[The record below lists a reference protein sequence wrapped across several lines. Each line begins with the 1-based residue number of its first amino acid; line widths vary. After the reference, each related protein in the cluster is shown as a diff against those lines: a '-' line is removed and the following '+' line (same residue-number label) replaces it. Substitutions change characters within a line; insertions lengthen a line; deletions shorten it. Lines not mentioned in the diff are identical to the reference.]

1 MREVPFNK
9 KNNGYGHAPSVA
21 NRNFR
26 NMQDVYWKIS
36 NFAENSFNM
45 KNTLFIILAF
55 SSLLFASCTGKAKQ
69 KPFTEKEALE
79 FLYDYMPLGD
89 SVDYSED
96 YYREC
101 IQYAFRAKEELPWG
115 ANIPEREFKH
125 FVVPVRV
132 NNENLDAFRSTYY
145 EELKD
150 RVKDLSLYDAVLE
163 VNHWCHEHVNYKG
176 SDSRTSS
183 PMATVKTSWGRCG
196 EESTLLVTALRTVGI
211 PARQVYTPRWAH
223 CDDNH
228 AWVEAWVDG
237 QWHFLGACEP
247 EPVLDLGWFNE
258 PASRSLLLHTRVFGN
273 YDGPEEVISRSP
285 YYTEINVVD
294 NYGKTAKT
302 IITVVDS
309 EGNPQANLPVEFKI
323 YNYAEFCT
331 VVKKT
336 TDKNGQTWLTAGLGC
351 MMAYAAKDGKFG
363 YQVFKSGE
371 QENVT
376 ITLDHEEGTEETF
389 EFDMVPPPPT
399 SVLPEVTPEM
409 RDKNDQRIAYEDSLR
424 NDYIKACKDAQ
435 NIIIANTGNKTLCS
449 IIGKS
454 WGNYQTLADFVRYA
468 QDKNQEIKAV
478 ELLKAVSDKDL
489 RDISLSVLQDHFDN
503 TPDLTSSIISMPT
516 ELYGEYILS
525 PRISNE
531 MIVPWRK
538 TLSNF
543 FPKEEAQR
551 YHDNPALLVDWV
563 KNNISVNDDLNPQRF
578 PISPIGVLKARK
590 ADRHSR
596 DIFFVASARSL
607 GIAAQINPVTGK
619 VQYFENEWTTVD
631 FEAEQPSTSAT
642 GYLDIH
648 YFPIASM
655 PDPKYYTHFSI
666 KKLDGN
672 SFKLL
677 AYDAQDPGIDDGMT
691 LSSFEHPTPLEA
703 GYYILTSGT
712 RLNDGTALAHSQFF
726 TIKANET
733 TVIDLVFREPDN
745 TIHVIGSFYAENSFT
760 DPESEEEYKPKHL
773 IQDSYYILGLL
784 DQGSEPTTHA
794 MQDIATFRKEF
805 EASGLPIIF
814 IFENK
819 EEYDKFMLKSFSELP
834 NTITY
839 GLDDGTIHENLV
851 ESLHLDK
858 SSLPIFIIANANSEV
873 VFAKQGYTI
882 GLGEQM
888 LKEIAKLK

>member
-1 MREVPFNK
+1 
-9 KNNGYGHAPSVA
+9 
-21 NRNFR
+21 
-26 NMQDVYWKIS
+26 MQDECRKIS
-36 NFAENSFNM
+36 NFAENSFDM
-45 KNTLFIILAF
+45 KNTLLIILACSALF
-55 SSLLFASCTGKAKQ
+55 LSSCAGKPKQ

-79 FLYDYMPLGD
+79 FLYAYMPLGD

-101 IQYAFRAKEELPWG
+101 IHYAFRTKKELPWG
-115 ANIPEREFKH
+115 ASIPEREFKH

-145 EELKD
+145 EELKG

-176 SDSRTSS
+176 SDSRTSA
-183 PMATVKTSWGRCG
+183 PMATIKTSWGRCG

-258 PASRSLLLHTRVFGN
+258 PASRTLLLHTRVFGD
-273 YDGPEEVISRSP
+273 YHGPEEVISRNRN
-285 YYTEINVVD
+285 YTEINVVD

-302 IITVVDS
+302 TFTVVD
-309 EGNPQANLPVEFKI
+309 ENGKPLADLPVEFKI

-336 TDKNGQTWLTAGLGC
+336 TDENGQTWLTAGMGC

-363 YQVFKSGE
+363 FQVFKSGE

-376 ITLDHEEGTEETF
+376 ITLNYEEGTMDNF

-399 SVLPEVTPEM
+399 SVLPEVTPEI
-409 RDKNDQRIAYEDSLR
+409 RAENDRRGAYEDSLR
-424 NDYIKACKDAQ
+424 NAYIKTCKVAQ
-435 NIIIANTGNKTLCS
+435 NEIIANTGNKTLCR
-449 IIGKS
+449 IYEKT
-454 WGNYQTLADFVRYA
+454 WGNWRTIADFVKYA
-468 QDKNQEIKAV
+468 QSKNGEIKAV
-478 ELLKAVSDKDL
+478 ELLSNISDKDL
-489 RDISLSVLQDHFDN
+489 RDISLEVLQDHFDN
-503 TPDLTSSIISMPT
+503 TPCLEQSIISMPP

-538 TLSNF
+538 TLTEF
-543 FPKEEAQR
+543 FPKTERQQ
-551 YHDNPALLVDWV
+551 YHDNPVLLVEWV
-563 KNNISVNDDLNPQRF
+563 KHNIFVDDELALQRI

-596 DIFFVASARSL
+596 DIFFVAMARSL
-607 GIAAQINPVTGK
+607 GIAAQINPVNGN
-619 VQYFENEWTTVD
+619 VQYYGKEWTNVD
-631 FEAEQPSTSAT
+631 FEAAEPANTAV

-648 YFPIASM
+648 YYPTASVA
-655 PDPKYYTHFSI
+655 DPKYYTHFSI
-666 KKLDGN
+666 KKFDGN
-672 SFKLL
+672 SFRLL
-677 AYDAQDPGIDDGMT
+677 AYDAKDPGIDDGMM
-691 LSSFEHPTPLEA
+691 LSTFDHPTPLDE
-703 GYYILTSGT
+703 GYYILTAGT
-712 RLNDGTALAHSQFF
+712 RLDDGTALTHSEFF
-726 TIKANET
+726 TIKAGET
-733 TVIDLVFREPDN
+733 TQVNLVLRQPDN
-745 TIHVIGSFYAENSFT
+745 EIHVIGSFYADSKFT
-760 DPESEEEYKPKHL
+760 DPETGEIGNPKQL
-773 IQDSYYILGLL
+773 IKDNYFILGYL

-794 MQDIATFRKEF
+794 MQDIAAFRKDF
-805 EASGLPIIF
+805 EDSNLPMIF
-814 IFENK
+814 IFSDKEN
-819 EEYDKFMLKSFSELP
+819 YDKFKLKNFSELP
-834 NTITY
+834 EGIVY
-839 GLDDGTIHENLV
+839 GLDEGSIRDEIVDGLHLNV
-851 ESLHLDK
+851 ESR
-858 SSLPIFIIANANSEV
+858 PIFIIANANSEV
-873 VFAKQGYTI
+873 VFVKQGYTI

-888 LKEIAKLK
+888 LKVMAKMK